1 MSKLKKSELGLG
13 IKALLSGMDNSP
25 KPQSIVPVPETANV
39 VAETPSLS
47 NIAAIPMEQIETN
60 PLNPRT
66 DFEPTALKELSESL
80 KVHGLIQPVTVRRMA
95 NNEYQL
101 ISGERRFRA
110 AKLAG
115 LLEIPAYIRLA
126 DNDQE
131 LLEMALVENIQR
143 EDLNSIEVAISYQR
157 LMDECGLSH
166 EQMADRVG
174 KQRSTITNYTRLL
187 KLPPEVQTS
196 IKSRQITMGHA
207 RALVGVSDVALQL
220 MLFQQIVREGLSVRD
235 VEALIAKYAE
245 DKKATPA
252 QKAGKPSLP
261 EAYKRVQD
269 DLSQF
274 LGTKIQLKHKTG
286 GKGQIVINFNSDNEL
301 NRILDTLE
309 TK

>member
-1 MSKLKKSELGLG
+1 MSKIKKSELGLG
-13 IKALLSGMDNSP
+13 IKALLSGMDSP
-25 KPQSIVPVPETANV
+25 KPRPVVDAILTTEPQP
-39 VAETPSLS
+39 ETPSLS

-66 DFEPTALKELSESL
+66 DFEPVALRELADSL
-80 KVHGLIQPVTVRRMA
+80 KVHGLIQPVTVRRMSA
-95 NNEYQL
+95 NVYQL

-157 LMDECGLSH
+157 LMDECGLNH

-187 KLPPEVQTS
+187 KLPPEVQTA
-196 IKSRQITMGHA
+196 IKSRQLTMGHA

-252 QKAGKPSLP
+252 QKAVKAALP
-261 EAYKRVQD
+261 DAYKRVQD
-269 DLSQF
+269 DLSQL
-274 LGTKIQLKHKTG
+274 LGTKIQLKHKSG
-286 GKGQIVINFNSDNEL
+286 GKGQIVINFGSDNEL